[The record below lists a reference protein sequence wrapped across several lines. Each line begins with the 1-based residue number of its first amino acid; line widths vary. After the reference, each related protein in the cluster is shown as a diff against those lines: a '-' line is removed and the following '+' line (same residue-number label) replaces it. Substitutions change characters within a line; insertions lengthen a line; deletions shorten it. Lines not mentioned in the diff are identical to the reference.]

1 MQHPFLSAAEAKYKP
16 ALMILC
22 RKLFESALMPSH
34 DHLHHS
40 RVWENAKVLLGRLL
54 EAGITGDPLIAEKA
68 IIAAFLHDT
77 GLTIN
82 RGPDHGIQSRQVCSK
97 FLLTTD
103 LSEADREEILQAV
116 EKHDEKDYTGA
127 SDPASLAAVISAADD
142 MDAFGCEGIG
152 RYAEIYLIRGVPHD
166 ELPGKVIANAESR
179 FRHLEMT
186 YSMFPDLIKA
196 EKKRFETLI
205 TYYNNFIR

>member
-1 MQHPFLSAAEAKYKP
+1 MQHPFLSAAEAKHKP
-16 ALMILC
+16 ALISLC
-22 RKLFESALMPSH
+22 RKLFESAPMPSH

-40 RVWENAKVLLGRLL
+40 RVWENAKVLLGRLN
-54 EAGITGDPLIAEKA
+54 EAGMISDPLIAEKA

-77 GLTIN
+77 GLTVN
-82 RGPDHGIQSRQVCSK
+82 READHGIQSKQICSK
-97 FLLTTD
+97 FLIATD
-103 LSEADREEILQAV
+103 LSEAAREEILDAV
-116 EKHDEKDYTGA
+116 EKHDDKDYPGA

-152 RYAEIYLIRGVPHD
+152 RYAEIYLLRGVPHS

-186 YSMFPDLIKA
+186 YPMFPDLIQS
-196 EKKRFETLI
+196 EKKRVETLI
-205 TYYNNFIR
+205 TYYKNFIP

>member
-1 MQHPFLSAAEAKYKP
+1 MQYLFLSTAEAKHKP

-22 RKLFESALMPSH
+22 RKLFESAPMPSH
-34 DHLHHS
+34 DHLHHL
-40 RVWENAKVLLGRLL
+40 RVWENAKELLGRLQD
-54 EAGITGDPLIAEKA
+54 AGMISDPLIGEKA

-82 RGPDHGIQSRQVCSK
+82 RGPDHGIQSRQICSK
-97 FLLTTD
+97 FLMTAD
-103 LSEADREEILQAV
+103 FSEADREEILDAV
-116 EKHDEKDYTGA
+116 EKHDEKDYSGA
-127 SDPASLAAVISAADD
+127 SDPSSLAAVISAADD

-152 RYAEIYLIRGVPHD
+152 RYAEIYLLRGVPHS

-179 FRHLEMT
+179 FRHLELT

-196 EKKRFETLI
+196 EKKRVDTLI
-205 TYYNNFIR
+205 TYYKNFIP